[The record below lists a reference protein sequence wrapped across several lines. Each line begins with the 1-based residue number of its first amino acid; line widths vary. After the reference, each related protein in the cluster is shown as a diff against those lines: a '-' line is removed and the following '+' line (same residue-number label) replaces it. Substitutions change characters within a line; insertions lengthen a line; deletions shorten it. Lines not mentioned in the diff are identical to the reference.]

1 MTWQALCQAGI
12 LPRDGSF
19 LRRSNRGAQRP
30 AWRIQQRLPME
41 LSKGSILNLAPHVTI
56 VLIGA
61 LHWRAGEFFSL
72 SGRKNFSV
80 AFSWVWR
87 TPPWRLPQIPRDPT
101 LAPLGYT

>member
-61 LHWRAGEFFSL
+61 LHWRAGELLSLARCPEFIVEFSGF
-72 SGRKNFSV
+72 SGTARM
-80 AFSWVWR
+80 R
-87 TPPWRLPQIPRDPT
+87 RHPLLPATHR
-101 LAPLGYT
+101 APS